1 MTKNNLTDIQN
12 QVVEVKADQINIRT
26 DNLTKRYFNEIIEGA
41 TVTDRFN
48 NLLKVYKEWKESR
61 EDFSLNEPINVI
73 KQNLECILG
82 ALEQAERQGQ
92 AWADS
97 SNRNVDF
104 IGEQLDEFKSELKE
118 HNELSIKVEELKQ
131 QLDNALAKGT
141 EARDRLGEASAKI
154 MVLEAENKA
163 LLKQSNE
170 LLEGK
175 VEVAELKARVL
186 ELEKLNQ
193 DLSKIKLDQEKDLKD
208 LKTKNQGKDKSITEK
223 DKQIKEL
230 KAELEKLKKANTKT
244 EIKKD
249 TTK

>member
-73 KQNLECILG
+73 KQNLQCILG
-82 ALEQAERQGQ
+82 ALEQAEMQGQ
-92 AWADS
+92 TWADS
-97 SNRNVDF
+97 TNRNVDF
-104 IGEQLDEFKSELKE
+104 IGEELEQFRNELKE
-118 HNELSIKVEELKQ
+118 HNELSIRVEELEQ
-131 QLDNALAKGT
+131 QLEKSLDKGT
-141 EARDRLGEASAKI
+141 EARDRLAEAGAKI
-154 MVLEAENKA
+154 KALESENKELMKENKV
-163 LLKQSNE
+163 LLKE
-170 LLEGK
+170 K
-175 VEVAELKARVL
+175 IEVAELRAKVL
-186 ELEKLNQ
+186 E
-193 DLSKIKLDQEKDLKD
+193 QEKDLKE
-208 LKTKNQGKDKSITEK
+208 LKTKNTGKDKAITEK

>member
-61 EDFSLNEPINVI
+61 EDFSLNDPISVI
-73 KQNLECILG
+73 KQNLECIIG
-82 ALEQAERQGQ
+82 ALEQAEMQGQ
-92 AWADS
+92 VWADS
-97 SNRNVDF
+97 TNRNVTF
-104 IGEQLDEFKSELKE
+104 IGEELEQFRNELKE
-118 HNELSIKVEELKQ
+118 HNELSIRVEELEQ
-131 QLDNALAKGT
+131 QLENAIAKGT
-141 EARDRLGEASAKI
+141 EARDRLGEAGSKI
-154 MVLEAENKA
+154 KELEAENKELMKENKS
-163 LLKQSNE
+163 LLKE
-170 LLEGK
+170 KL
-175 VEVAELKARVL
+175 EVAELKARVL

-193 DLSKIKLDQEKDLKD
+193 DLSKIKLEQEKDLRD

-230 KAELEKLKKANTKT
+230 KAELEKLKKTTEKSGTKN
-244 EIKKD
+244 